1 MGAGAGTT
9 RKASVSRRG
18 LLAGAG
24 AVSLASVLPAD
35 ARAPLAL
42 DRFMRMSERLCGVT
56 LASTTFGK
64 DVLALLSQEFS
75 AAQLRALAH
84 LVEARADRRPD
95 FSAAGLRPLV
105 SRLVSVW
112 YSGLAAT
119 PAGGERALSYMDA
132 AAWAATG
139 YAKPPTSCADF
150 GDWARAPDLSRTAR

>member
-1 MGAGAGTT
+1 MGAEAETP

-42 DRFMRMSERLCGVT
+42 DRFMRMSERLCGVP

-64 DVLALLSQEFS
+64 DVLALLSREFS

-84 LVEARADRRPD
+84 QVEARADRRPD

-105 SRLVSVW
+105 SPPVFGLLLRL
-112 YSGLAAT
+112 LAA
-119 PAGGERALSYMDA
+119 PRAGGR
-132 AAWAATG
+132 
-139 YAKPPTSCADF
+139 
-150 GDWARAPDLSRTAR
+150 RV